1 MLGVSSSNKLMTN
14 LSRVYYHVHERKR
27 LVINLLDDDTPNI
40 LPITPRSVAS
50 LDMHG
55 AYSTKE
61 EAKLCE
67 TKPGHHFEK
76 DDLENPLGLPSG
88 AFAITARP
96 YWPTYRHI
104 SYKNLQRICV

>member
-1 MLGVSSSNKLMTN
+1 MMILLTSSPS
-14 LSRVYYHVHERKR
+14 H
-27 LVINLLDDDTPNI
+27 
-40 LPITPRSVAS
+40 RSVAS

-96 YWPTYRHI
+96 YWKERGG
-104 SYKNLQRICV
+104 NM